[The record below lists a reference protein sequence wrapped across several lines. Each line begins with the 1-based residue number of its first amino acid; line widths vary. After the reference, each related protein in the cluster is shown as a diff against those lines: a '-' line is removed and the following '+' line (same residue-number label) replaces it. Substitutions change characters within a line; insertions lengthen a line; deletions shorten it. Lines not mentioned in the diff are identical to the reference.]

1 MLATLTCES
10 ESIGDFSLGSG
21 RSRQLQHRGTLAH
34 TQAREQ
40 HHMPVREF
48 QRVVMGHTGMPRP
61 ASERVFDDSEN
72 ESPAHLQIA
81 VGPIPKYYR

>member
-1 MLATLTCES
+1 MCA
-10 ESIGDFSLGSG
+10 DW
-21 RSRQLQHRGTLAH
+21 QLQHSGTLAH

-40 HHMPVREF
+40 HHLPVQEF
-48 QRVVMGHTGMPRP
+48 QRIVMGHTGTPRP

-81 VGPIPKYYR
+81 VGPISKYYR